1 MADRLKKLAA
11 KNRIADEAEVRAA
24 RAALR
29 ILRES
34 GVERRQFGLLPPFG
48 GERPPPKGGRR
59 RHAITPKVTE
69 DA

>member
-11 KNRIADEAEVRAA
+11 KNRKASEADVRAA

-29 ILRES
+29 LLRE
-34 GVERRQFGLLPPFG
+34 GGIERRQFGLLPPFG
-48 GERPPPKGGRR
+48 GERPSRRSSGRSEV
-59 RHAITPKVTE
+59 APKVTE